1 MTKLQYLKTGQRHA
15 QNAAKTLHIAQ
26 RTTGF
31 RANHF
36 LKWISHEM
44 LMIFA
49 IFVRQLLK
57 SSSKE
62 CRSCTTERYGPGGI

>member
-1 MTKLQYLKTGQRHA
+1 MTKLQYLKTEQRHA

-49 IFVRQLLK
+49 ILSDNCLK
-57 SSSKE
+57 
-62 CRSCTTERYGPGGI
+62 

>member
-49 IFVRQLLK
+49 ILSDNFPKQ
-57 SSSKE
+57 
-62 CRSCTTERYGPGGI
+62 T